1 MIFLIL
7 SGKMIF
13 PFPKNMTLIFRRYL
27 HWNMIYLVLSGKEV
41 FFSGKHD
48 IFSLDGK

>member
-13 PFPKNMTLIFRRYL
+13 PFPKNMTLIFRRKMKDDLSQKIRGNMIFSSNVPKRWYL
-27 HWNMIYLVLSGKEV
+27 H
-41 FFSGKHD
+41 
-48 IFSLDGK
+48 